1 LFKRILATL
10 LLFTLVA
17 TVAPSID
24 TASASGKTYIVK
36 INSGTL
42 NVRKKPATSGAV
54 VTKLAKGQQVTVA
67 SQAKGWAKI
76 SAKGKTGYVSSK
88 YIAPKTIKKAT
99 VNKTAIKKASVT
111 SAGDYKA
118 KAISVAKSNMGV
130 KYKWAG
136 NTPSGFDCS
145 GLVTY
150 SYGKAGVELPRT
162 AGEMFNVGT
171 KVTSLQPGDL
181 LFYATSGGRKVTHV
195 AIYLGNGQ
203 MIHSATSKGVSI
215 ASLNNPYWKPRFI
228 GAKRI

>member
-1 LFKRILATL
+1 MFKRILAV
-10 LLFTLVA
+10 LLFFTLAA
-17 TVAPSID
+17 TIAPSID
-24 TASASGKTYIVK
+24 KASASGTTYYVK
-36 INSGTL
+36 INSGSL
-42 NVRKKPATSGAV
+42 NMRNKPSTSGAIIG
-54 VTKLAKGQQVTVA
+54 KLSKGQLITVS
-67 SQAKGWAKI
+67 SQSKGWARV
-76 SAKGKTGYVSSK
+76 SLKGKTGYVSSQF
-88 YIAPKTIKKAT
+88 IAPKTVTAKKTTSSKAT
-99 VNKTAIKKASVT
+99 AVKTAN
-111 SAGDYKA
+111 YKA
-118 KAISVAKSNMGV
+118 KAISVAKSNLGV

-150 SYGKAGVELPRT
+150 SFSKAGVNLPRT
-162 AGEMFNVGT
+162 AAQMYNAGT

-181 LFYATSGGRKVTHV
+181 LFYATSGGKKVTHV

>member
-1 LFKRILATL
+1 LFKRILAVI

-24 TASASGKTYIVK
+24 KASASGKTYYVK
-36 INSGTL
+36 IKSGSL
-42 NVRKKPATSGAV
+42 NVRNKPSTSGAI
-54 VTKLAKGQQVTVA
+54 VTKLAKGQLITVT
-67 SQAKGWAKI
+67 SQSKGWAKI
-76 SAKGKTGYVSSK
+76 SAKGKTGFVSST
-88 YIAPKTIKKAT
+88 YIAPKIVSANKAT
-99 VNKTAIKKASVT
+99 VKKAAVAKT
-111 SAGDYKA
+111 VDYKS
-118 KAISVAKSNMGV
+118 KAISVAKSNLGV

-136 NTPSGFDCS
+136 NTPNGFDCS

-150 SYGKAGVELPRT
+150 SYGKAGVTLPRT
-162 AGEMFNVGT
+162 ASEIYTKGT
-171 KVTSLQPGDL
+171 KVTALQPGDL